1 MKKKRKI
8 NKMVRKNRTS
18 KRKKLNSKRS
28 DLKKNY
34 TNRKKKNISI
44 NISSK
49 LNRTKHK
56 KRLRKTYNYENNT
69 NIPRNIR
76 KKTSIQVNKSGGSG
90 EGKEDEKSEVNVL
103 IEQIKNTNTVIKI
116 SDIIKRLK
124 EIYRI

>member
-1 MKKKRKI
+1 MKKKRTI
-8 NKMVRKNRTS
+8 NKMVRKKRTS

-56 KRLRKTYNYENNT
+56 KRLRKHIIMKIILIFHAILE
-69 NIPRNIR
+69 
-76 KKTSIQVNKSGGSG
+76 KKHQFK
-90 EGKEDEKSEVNVL
+90 
-103 IEQIKNTNTVIKI
+103 
-116 SDIIKRLK
+116 
-124 EIYRI
+124 